1 MKKLLIISLLL
12 TVTATSLRGF
22 ASLRG
27 FVIPDQSVSGDLQ
40 SPTIRLTGTKT
51 GTDTQVTV
59 ENIQVVVGN
68 ASERYNGS
76 AETYPKTL
84 VTMDFILDALD
95 VPSNRYRAF
104 TPVIRTEDRQHEL
117 RLKTLIVSGRRQNI
131 VFERDGIDPLYADN
145 CDNVRRQDG
154 KAQTYNY
161 TDAVQTQPWFSKA
174 NLYVECDLCGC
185 GDKLKNEEAFLASLL
200 PPDPYDLIHLVD
212 VVPAPSKKDR
222 SLHGSAY
229 ITFVVDKWEVK
240 PDYMNNRRE
249 LRKITDTLDVMVADP
264 NVSVRQVKIHGYASP
279 ESPYEHNRMLA
290 TNRAKSLTDYVSKL
304 YNLPANVFAPAEA
317 TPENWEG
324 LRAAVV
330 DMNEQ
335 TLPHKQQILALIDD
349 TSLKPDP
356 KEARIKQQY
365 PDEYRYLLREVYPGL
380 RRSDYDISFNFSD
393 FTLEQAKEIY
403 KTKPYQLSVR
413 ELWDVAQTMEPGSP
427 NYNKVLQQAV
437 NIYPDDPVANLNLAN
452 VAIRQKDLLKA
463 ETLLERAGDSA
474 EALNARAVI
483 AIIQKRYDE
492 AERLLTAAERK
503 GLDVA
508 KNREAIRI
516 LK

>member
-1 MKKLLIISLLL
+1 MKKLLIISVLL
-12 TVTATSLRGF
+12 TLTATLS
-22 ASLRG
+22 AQ
-27 FVIPDQSVSGDLQ
+27 QSIQ
-40 SPTIRLTGTKT
+40 LTGTKT
-51 GTDTQVTV
+51 GTDTQVSV
-59 ENIQVVVGN
+59 QNIQV
-68 ASERYNGS
+68 AR
-76 AETYPKTL
+76 TDQKTL
-84 VTMDFILDALD
+84 LTMDFILDQLD

-104 TPVIRTEDRQHEL
+104 TPVIRSADGLQEQ
-117 RLKTLIVSGRRQNI
+117 RLKTLIVSGRRQDI
-131 VFERDGIDPLYADN
+131 VFERDGIDDLYAANYDKI
-145 CDNVRRQDG
+145 RRQNG
-154 KAQTYNY
+154 QPQTYSY
-161 TDAVQTQPWFSKA
+161 SDAADNQPWFSGA
-174 NLYVECDLCGC
+174 NVYVECDLCGC
-185 GDKLKNEEAFLASLL
+185 GDKLKNDEAFLATLQK
-200 PPDPYDLIHLVD
+200 PDPYDLINLVD
-212 VVPAPSKKDR
+212 VVPAPAKKER
-222 SLHGSAY
+222 NLHGSAY

-249 LRKITDTLDVMVADP
+249 LRKITDTLDVMVADQ

-279 ESPYEHNRMLA
+279 ESPYEHNKMLA
-290 TNRAKSLTDYVSKL
+290 ENRAKSLTDYVSRL
-304 YNLPANVFAPAEA
+304 YNLPASVFAPAEA
-317 TPENWEG
+317 TPENWDG

-393 FTLEQAKEIY
+393 FTLEQAKEVY

-452 VAIRQKDLLKA
+452 VAIKQKDLLKA
-463 ETLLERAGDSA
+463 ETLLERAGNSA
-474 EALNARAVI
+474 EAFNARAVV
-483 AIIQKRYDE
+483 AILQERYAD
-492 AERLLTAAERK
+492 ANVLLQQASQRGLDVSKNMDAIRLLTK
-503 GLDVA
+503 
-508 KNREAIRI
+508 
-516 LK
+516 